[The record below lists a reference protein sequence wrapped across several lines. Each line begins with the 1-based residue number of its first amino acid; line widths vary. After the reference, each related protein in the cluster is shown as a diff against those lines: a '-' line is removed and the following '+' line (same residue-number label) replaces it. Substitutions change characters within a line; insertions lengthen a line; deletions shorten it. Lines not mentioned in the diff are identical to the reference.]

1 MSEPKPKLIII
12 VVNWNRKALLSRCL
26 HSLKLHLR
34 FPYEV
39 VVVDNGSTDGSCELL
54 KKEFP
59 EARVIENK
67 ENVGFARANNQA
79 LNYLRDAGLKAN
91 YVLFLNNDV
100 VIKDDSLQKLI
111 DFMDEEPKVMAS
123 CPAVFIAE
131 NLPQVGVGGFEP
143 TTYHVFNYA
152 FFLSRLFPPY
162 FPGIFIN
169 QPYYLKRQR
178 GRVQVRKW
186 RRVQVRPVVRPVEVD
201 WVSGVCLLSRFS
213 LWEKVAGW
221 PEISFMYAEDIA
233 LGKEIRKW
241 GKVVYF
247 PGAKVYHVKEVRDTP
262 GVRWLESLE
271 FYLRKGL
278 GAGRWKIFLAKMMLW
293 LGYELRALGYWL
305 KPRWR
310 QERAYSFQ
318 VVKEACSYL
327 RASLCSI
334 SNSNCLGRRK
344 AK

>member
-12 VVNWNRKALLSRCL
+12 VVNWNRKALLRRCL
-26 HSLKLHLR
+26 HSLKLHLP

-111 DFMDEEPKVMAS
+111 DFMDEEPEVMAS

-143 TTYHVFNYA
+143 TLYHVFNYA

-178 GRVQVRKW
+178 